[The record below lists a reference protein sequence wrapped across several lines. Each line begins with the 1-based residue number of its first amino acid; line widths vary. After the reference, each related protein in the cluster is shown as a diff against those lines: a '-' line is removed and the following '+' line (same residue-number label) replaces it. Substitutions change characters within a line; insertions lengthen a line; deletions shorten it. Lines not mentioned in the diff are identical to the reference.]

1 MDDLKIRIH
10 LPESSAWWSG
20 DSESTTESSATVFS
34 HPDTSAVDGDVCR
47 KISHVVGDLLV
58 SGTARIEVVF
68 YTKDDAQFASLHVD
82 STTRTVEMHE
92 TGIAPEKSGLV
103 AAFGKTMMDN
113 IRAYGLAAMFEAA
126 VSKLKE
132 DGAPATPSAESEL
145 ERLIQEVIQHT
156 KADII
161 KPTETLDD
169 YVCTPELKAEL
180 QEIADIFKNEKEYA
194 ELGVTLPKGV
204 LLKGVPGTGKTYA
217 ARCIAGTTDAIFMSC
232 TASALQGQYI
242 GSGAENI
249 RQVFQGARVLRE
261 RSKKPVILFL
271 DELDSFGTRER
282 RGSSGDEENRTL
294 NQLLAEMSGFKD
306 ATGILLLGATNY
318 PDRLDPAAL
327 RSGRFS
333 RQITIE
339 IPEDDARQ
347 NLLKFYFDKIK
358 MPRVEGAEDT
368 STLSGITKGFTP
380 ADIAE
385 LANETALLALRKK
398 MREIDLNTVNEAIDR
413 IITKE
418 TRAASKPADMQ
429 VSVHE
434 AGHVLA
440 EYLYQDTV
448 SIKVTNYQYG
458 SAGGFTQPNTIEQP
472 LMSKALF
479 FARIRTL
486 LAGRA
491 AEQVLCSDIS
501 VGASDD
507 LRRASALAEDA
518 ICKYKFVERTAAA
531 MEIQIQDVL
540 DQEYRTVIEDFEKSE
555 NKSILKTITDAL
567 MEKRVLYTPQLVACG
582 LLPKEFTT

>member
-10 LPESSAWWSG
+10 LPETSTWWSS

-34 HPDTSAVDGDVCR
+34 HPDASAVDSAVCR
-47 KISHVVGDLLV
+47 NVSHVVGDLLV
-58 SGTARIEVVF
+58 SGTALVEVIF
-68 YTKDDAQFASLHVD
+68 YTKDDDQFASLHVD
-82 STTRTVEMHE
+82 AKAHTVEMHE
-92 TGIAPEKSGLV
+92 TGTALEKSGLV
-103 AAFGKTMMDN
+103 AAFGKAMMDN

-126 VSKLKE
+126 VSKIKE
-132 DGAPATPSAESEL
+132 GVDPEPPSEESEL

-347 NLLKFYFDKIK
+347 DLLKFYFDKIK

-458 SAGGFTQPNTIEQP
+458 SAGGFTQPNTVEQP

-486 LAGRA
+486 LAGRV

-518 ICKYKFVERTAAA
+518 ICKYNFVNRTTDA
-531 MEIQIQDVL
+531 MEIQVQNL
-540 DQEYRTVIEDFEKSE
+540 LNQEFRTVADDFEKPG
-555 NKSILKTITDAL
+555 NKNILKTIADTL
-567 MEKRVLYTPQLVACG
+567 MKKRVLYTPQLVACG

>member
-1 MDDLKIRIH
+1 MDDLKIRIY
-10 LPESSAWWSG
+10 LPEASAWWTS
-20 DSESTTESSATVFS
+20 DSESTTESAATVFL

-47 KISHVVGDLLV
+47 KVSHVVGDLLV
-58 SGTARIEVVF
+58 SGTVCIEVVF

-82 STTRTVEMHE
+82 STTHTVEMHE
-92 TGIAPEKSGLV
+92 TGTAPEKSGLV
-103 AAFGKTMMDN
+103 AAFGKAMMDN

-126 VSKLKE
+126 VAKIK
-132 DGAPATPSAESEL
+132 DGEPETASAESEL

-368 STLSGITKGFTP
+368 STLSSITKGFTP

-458 SAGGFTQPNTIEQP
+458 SAGGFTQPNTVEQP

-518 ICKYKFVERTAAA
+518 ICKYKFVDRTAAA
-531 MEIQIQDVL
+531 MEIQVQDVL
-540 DQEYRTVIEDFEKSE
+540 DQEYRTVIDDFEKSE
-555 NKSILKTITDAL
+555 NKSILKSITDAL
-567 MEKRVLYTPQLVACG
+567 MKKRVLYTPQLVACG
-582 LLPKEFTT
+582 LLPKEFTL

>member
-1 MDDLKIRIH
+1 MDDLKIRVY
-10 LPESSAWWSG
+10 LPEASAWWSG
-20 DSESTTESSATVFS
+20 DSESTTESTATVFP

-47 KISHVVGDLLV
+47 KVSHVVGDLLV
-58 SGTARIEVVF
+58 SGTARVEVVF

-82 STTRTVEMHE
+82 ATTHTVEMHE
-92 TGIAPEKSGLV
+92 TGTAPEKSGLV
-103 AAFGKTMMDN
+103 AAFGKAMMDN

-126 VSKLKE
+126 VSKIKE
-132 DGAPATPSAESEL
+132 GVDPEPPSEESEL

-368 STLSGITKGFTP
+368 STLSSITKGFTP

-491 AEQVLCSDIS
+491 AEQVLSPDIS

-507 LRRASALAEDA
+507 LRRAKLLAEDA
-518 ICKYKFVERTAAA
+518 ICKYDFVGRTADP
-531 MEIQIQDVL
+531 MEIQVQKLL
-540 DQEYRTVIEDFEKSE
+540 DQEFRTVVDDFEKPG
-555 NKSILKTITDAL
+555 NKSILKTITNAL

-582 LLPKEFTT
+582 LLPKEFTL

>member
-1 MDDLKIRIH
+1 MDNLKIRIY
-10 LPESSAWWSG
+10 LPEASTWWSG
-20 DSESTTESSATVFS
+20 DSESATESTATVFS
-34 HPDTSAVDGDVCR
+34 HPDVSAVDSAVCR
-47 KISHVVGDLLV
+47 NVSHVVGDLLV

-68 YTKDDAQFASLHVD
+68 FTKDDAQFASLHVD
-82 STTRTVEMHE
+82 STTHTVEMHE
-92 TGIAPEKSGLV
+92 TGTAPEKSGLV
-103 AAFGKTMMDN
+103 AAFGKAMMDN
-113 IRAYGLAAMFEAA
+113 IRAYGLAAMFKAA
-126 VSKLKE
+126 VSEIAE
-132 DGAPATPSAESEL
+132 DGDPAPSTAEIEL

-368 STLSGITKGFTP
+368 STLSSITKGFTP

-472 LMSKALF
+472 LMSKTLF

-491 AEQVLCSDIS
+491 AEQVLSPDIS

-507 LRRASALAEDA
+507 LRRAKLLAEDA
-518 ICKYKFVERTAAA
+518 ICKYDFVERTADP
-531 MEIQIQDVL
+531 MEIQVQKLL
-540 DQEYRTVIEDFEKSE
+540 DQEFRTVIDDFEKSE
-555 NKSILKTITDAL
+555 NKSILKSITDAL
-567 MEKRVLYTPQLVACG
+567 MKKRVLYTPQLVACG
-582 LLPKEFTT
+582 LLPKEFTL